1 MNSNQPDKLP
11 EARLHVWVSG
21 RVQAVGFRAYV
32 AQNAAFSGVTGW
44 ARNVSYD
51 TVEVVAEGG
60 RKQLDGFL
68 LAVKRGPHGS
78 FIQDARVEWE
88 PATGEFARFEVRRSL

>member
-1 MNSNQPDKLP
+1 MKSNQPDELS
-11 EARLHVWVSG
+11 ETRLHVWVTG
-21 RVQAVGFRAYV
+21 RVQAVGFRVYV

-44 ARNVSYD
+44 VRNVSYD

-68 LAVKRGPHGS
+68 LVVKRGPHGS
-78 FIQDARVEWE
+78 FVQDARIEWE
-88 PATGEFARFEVRRSL
+88 PATGEFVRFEVRRSL